1 MEEEAPQKAVA
12 AAAAPTAEE
21 PPAPALLEA
30 AVAAAPAAG
39 ERLAPRWYFS
49 AAELEA
55 SSPSRRDGMSE
66 RDEVLFRHQTVSWIF
81 EIVHSCKDS
90 LRPRYIT
97 EPGGAFGGGGGGSS
111 GGAAVLGGGSGSG
124 GGAEARRDLFKEH
137 HAVIATAAVFFHRF
151 YSRMSF
157 KEHDRL
163 EFAIACVLTASSVT
177 DEAVPLILWRTASKD
192 KPDLPQTITPLMKEF
207 FTRGG
212 SGSGAAGSSA
222 AGAAGGTSGGAAV
235 AGGPP
240 TGPLHLI
247 TQRSEAA
254 VNARERL
261 VKAQRVL
268 LNTLEFEVDIRPV
281 TALVVEAL
289 EALQGAHEVLAEV
302 AKKSLWDALKT
313 TLPLQL
319 PPEQLALG
327 VLQFAANKVEGE
339 AARRALNN
347 VRYAPPSNW
356 ADVVNAQ
363 TLAPAVSQL
372 VADAILA
379 LHATTRGYAGDTT
392 STHGQ

>member
-1 MEEEAPQKAVA
+1 VLELIRVLLGLVYDVPRQAPHHIADHQQRTLRQALSQQHRQSLLARRGQGAPGPMNQHHRRGREIRRRVDRSAV
-12 AAAAPTAEE
+12 PRR
-21 PPAPALLEA
+21 
-30 AVAAAPAAG
+30 VGG
-39 ERLAPRWYFS
+39 ERLR
-49 AAELEA
+49 
-55 SSPSRRDGMSE
+55 
-66 RDEVLFRHQTVSWIF
+66 
-81 EIVHSCKDS
+81 
-90 LRPRYIT
+90 
-97 EPGGAFGGGGGGSS
+97 SS
-111 GGAAVLGGGSGSG
+111 GIHDRDARHTLSEGIHDGAIP
-124 GGAEARRDLFKEH
+124 EH
-137 HAVIATAAVFFHRF
+137 HRVIPRIGV
-151 YSRMSF
+151 
-157 KEHDRL
+157 
-163 EFAIACVLTASSVT
+163 
-177 DEAVPLILWRTASKD
+177 
-192 KPDLPQTITPLMKEF
+192 
-207 FTRGG
+207 
-212 SGSGAAGSSA
+212 AGSSA